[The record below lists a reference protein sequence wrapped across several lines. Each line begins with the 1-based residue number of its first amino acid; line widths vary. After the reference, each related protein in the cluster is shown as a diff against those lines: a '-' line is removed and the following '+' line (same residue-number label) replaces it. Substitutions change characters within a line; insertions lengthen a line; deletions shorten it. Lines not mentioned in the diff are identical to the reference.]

1 MLNTQSSLQAHAEL
15 TQDLSNMAGLSIS
28 GNTNSKPVNN
38 DGGEYRHPD
47 NVSPIMAKPQ
57 PIQGPNIQN
66 KDNDND
72 GDRKWGG
79 YSNSRP
85 APKWQ
90 PLGSP
95 YGK

>member
-28 GNTNSKPVNN
+28 GNENSKPVNN
-38 DGGEYRHPD
+38 DGGAYRHAD
-47 NVSPIMAKPQ
+47 NVAPIMAKPL
-57 PIQGPNIQN
+57 PILGPNSPVQN

-72 GDRKWGG
+72 GKMGFSKRQ
-79 YSNSRP
+79 SP
-85 APKWQ
+85 AKWQ